1 MLGVL
6 GQTCFNI
13 EANDLMLSLK
23 QLVPIYTIHN
33 INNTLLT
40 IILCLESNKK
50 KMIVTGNKEVR
61 GIYYFEVKLA
71 TNENYC
77 QQLTKIIINNDEH
90 NKVPK
95 SI

>member
-23 QLVPIYTIHN
+23 QLVP